1 MWVLRCHNNQL
12 TTLPQKHTLNVCPK
26 FEDLSNEYAFWES
39 LLGTSSMDGWMY
51 GWIME
56 PDVRIKMS
64 ENMKV
69 KIQLQCTVF
78 FKTKYYQYSYIS
90 INTSIHLSEYFSF
103 WHLVFVMWTKVS
115 TQLLLAVLHYRLF
128 LHSRLTH
135 YWGKTNQNFLANN
148 TQQWL
153 WVNFCYSIKSK
164 KKKKNTCI
172 QSFWK
177 CIIKLNKKECIQ
189 GFYIS
194 LEDYIIQHRIS
205 YEELLESACK
215 LVLARLQVKVRGEG

>member
-1 MWVLRCHNNQL
+1 
-12 TTLPQKHTLNVCPK
+12 
-26 FEDLSNEYAFWES
+26 
-39 LLGTSSMDGWMY
+39 MDGSWSLTW
-51 GWIME
+51 GSKW
-56 PDVRIKMS
+56 VRTWKWKS
-64 ENMKV
+64 SFSVPCFSKP
-69 KIQLQCTVF
+69 
-78 FKTKYYQYSYIS
+78 KYYQYSYIS

-164 KKKKNTCI
+164 KKKKKIKNTCI